1 MNMSP
6 LKRNDSS
13 KIKQIDLFN
22 DNYGVNY
29 GEDQENSI
37 AQLDTKKGR
46 NQKTR
51 VEKVRINEKNIGDKE
66 IIIKI
71 KSKNN

>member
-46 NQKTR
+46 NQK
-51 VEKVRINEKNIGDKE
+51 IF
-66 IIIKI
+66 
-71 KSKNN
+71 